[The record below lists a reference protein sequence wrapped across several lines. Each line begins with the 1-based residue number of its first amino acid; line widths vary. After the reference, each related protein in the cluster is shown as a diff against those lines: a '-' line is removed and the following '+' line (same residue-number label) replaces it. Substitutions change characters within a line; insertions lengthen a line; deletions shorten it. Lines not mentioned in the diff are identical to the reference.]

1 MKKKTLIPIIVIAII
16 ILILAV
22 IAGHILLKE
31 KPSVQK
37 ISIIPERVRDIKI
50 KPVIKREYGFAVDS
64 FIVIK
69 GKIKPKENLISILSE
84 YNISYAII
92 NQIIKKAKGVF
103 NLREIRYGNKYVI
116 FCIKD
121 SLLTAKHFIYE
132 HTPIEYVVFNLKD
145 SVQIS
150 IKEKEI
156 TAIKK
161 TASGTV
167 QTSLWNTIIDNDF
180 DPILALELS
189 EIYGWTIDLYKLNKG
204 DKFKV
209 IYEVKYIDSLS
220 LGIGRILGACINHQ
234 DKNYYAVPFLQDS
247 VEGYFDENGNSLQRL
262 FLKVPLRYSQISSK
276 FSRSRWHPILK
287 IRKPHLGVDFDA
299 KTGTPIHSVGDGV
312 VIKALYIRRAGRM
325 VKIKH
330 DNVYTTVYLHLSR
343 YGEGIKKGVNVK
355 QGDIIGYVGR
365 SGRTTGPHLHFEIQK
380 NGIPVDP
387 LKIELPPLEP
397 IKEENI
403 ESFNKIKEKL
413 IEQLD
418 SIKYK

>member
-1 MKKKTLIPIIVIAII
+1 M
-16 ILILAV
+16 
-22 IAGHILLKE
+22 
-31 KPSVQK
+31 
-37 ISIIPERVRDIKI
+37 
-50 KPVIKREYGFAVDS
+50 
-64 FIVIK
+64 
-69 GKIKPKENLISILSE
+69 
-84 YNISYAII
+84 
-92 NQIIKKAKGVF
+92 
-103 NLREIRYGNKYVI
+103 
-116 FCIKD
+116 
-121 SLLTAKHFIYE
+121 
-132 HTPIEYVVFNLKD
+132 
-145 SVQIS
+145 
-150 IKEKEI
+150 
-156 TAIKK
+156 
-161 TASGTV
+161 
-167 QTSLWNTIIDNDF
+167 IDNNF
-180 DPILALELS
+180 DPILAVELS

-220 LGIGRILGACINHQ
+220 LGIGRILGANINHQ
-234 DKNYYAVPFLQDS
+234 GKDYYAVPFLQDS
-247 VEGYFDENGNSLQRL
+247 VEGYFDEKGNSLQRL

-330 DNVYTTVYLHLSR
+330 DNVYTTVYLHLSG

-418 SIKYK
+418 SIEYQ